1 MVTFFSFLNDFL
13 ILMYNFLM
21 FRTIFSIFSIIS
33 LIKVDVF
40 ILYCL
45 DYSLCFSSETSTLIS
60 FGIIYSK
67 KHSML
72 QSDGYPALCY
82 IINVKMFMALY
93 IQSIVRVL
101 HFLQLNPVPLPND
114 QKPVL
119 N

>member
-21 FRTIFSIFSIIS
+21 FRTIFSTFSIIS
-33 LIKVDVF
+33 LIKVDFF

-67 KHSML
+67 KHSIL
-72 QSDGYPALCY
+72 QSDGYPHCD
-82 IINVKMFMALY
+82 I
-93 IQSIVRVL
+93 
-101 HFLQLNPVPLPND
+101 
-114 QKPVL
+114 
-119 N
+119 

>member
-1 MVTFFSFLNDFL
+1 
-13 ILMYNFLM
+13 MYNFLM

-67 KHSML
+67 KHSIL
-72 QSDGYPALCY
+72 QSDGYPELCY
-82 IINVKMFMALY
+82 IINENFCGKLSRTCLILDTKYNCVVTF
-93 IQSIVRVL
+93 
-101 HFLQLNPVPLPND
+101 PNIIIHI
-114 QKPVL
+114 
-119 N
+119 

>member
-1 MVTFFSFLNDFL
+1 
-13 ILMYNFLM
+13 MYNFLM

-82 IINVKMFMALY
+82 IINENFSWKVITHLFDTRY
-93 IQSIVRVL
+93 EV
-101 HFLQLNPVPLPND
+101 
-114 QKPVL
+114 
-119 N
+119 